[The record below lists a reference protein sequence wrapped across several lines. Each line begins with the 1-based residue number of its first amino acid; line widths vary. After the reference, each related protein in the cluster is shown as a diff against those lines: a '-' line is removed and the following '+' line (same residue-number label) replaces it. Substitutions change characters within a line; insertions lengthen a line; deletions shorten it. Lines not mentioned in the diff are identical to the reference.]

1 MNNNQREASVFDLLG
16 ESNPRFEGLAGVRD
30 QVSPEEW
37 DARVELAALYRLVD
51 YRGWTD
57 SIYNHI
63 SLRVPGE
70 EAFLVNPYGLLYSEI
85 TASSLAKVDIDGN
98 VLSDPAGVGVNPAG
112 FVIHGAIHEARPDIA
127 CVLHT
132 HTRAGCGVAAQ
143 SQGLL
148 PISLH
153 AAMFHGRIG
162 YHDFEGIVVDLD
174 ERSRL
179 VAALGSHNALIL
191 RNHGLLTAGQNAGMA
206 FGLMH
211 ALELAC
217 EIQLAALSAE
227 APDVTMIS
235 DEALAQV
242 ASVVERQDFE
252 RDWLAMRRLA
262 DRIAPDHSL

>member
-1 MNNNQREASVFDLLG
+1 MG
-16 ESNPRFEGLAGVRD
+16 EMRPDFEGLAGVRD
-30 QVSPEEW
+30 RVSPVEW

-51 YRGWTD
+51 YRRWTD
-57 SIYNHI
+57 TIYNHI

-98 VLSDPAGVGVNPAG
+98 VISDPTGVGVNPAG
-112 FVIHGAIHEARPDIA
+112 FVIHGAIHEARPDVV

-143 SQGLL
+143 AHGLL

-153 AAMFHGRIG
+153 AAMFHGHIG

-179 VAALGSHNALIL
+179 IAALGSHNALIL
-191 RNHGLLTAGQNAGMA
+191 RNHGLLTAGRSAAMA

-217 EIQLAALSAE
+217 EIQLVAMSAG
-227 APDVTMIS
+227 AQDLTMIS
-235 DEALAQV
+235 EAALAQV

-252 RDWLAMRRLA
+252 RDWAAMRRLA